1 MNKIFVPILVLFLG
15 CCSNSPKIVEKTS
28 QRQTNPGIPLYPGY
42 VAKSAGRIIWFPAM
56 PEFDHE
62 NSRWVGNNSVEITSC
77 VADPWP
83 YGPGGAKSLMKIGS
97 D

>member
-1 MNKIFVPILVLFLG
+1 MNKFLATIILFLG
-15 CCSNSPKIVEKTS
+15 CCPNYPKMVENT
-28 QRQTNPGIPLYPGY
+28 RQHQSDTGIFLYPGY
-42 VAKSAGRIIWFPAM
+42 VAKADGRIIWFPAM